1 MDFKSK
7 SVMKASIIDLA
18 IYLPEQLVENEEV
31 ESMVSYNENTKLSS
45 GVLKKMFGNDTR
57 HYASAEMQVSDL
69 AYFAAK
75 KILDRNKVAI
85 DLLIFAAASSD
96 LIEPATSNIV
106 QSKLGIVCAAM
117 DIKNACN
124 SVTSAIQTASAYI
137 SSGIYKNV
145 LIVNGEKLSEVINF
159 NPKDE
164 AHLIKCLAGY
174 SLGDA
179 GAAILMSHTLGS
191 TLEFQKICNWGNYWD
206 LCTVKGGG
214 SLAFREADKYFF
226 EGNAKA
232 LKETMLLKGVEFV
245 NTCIV
250 ESGYSKSDF
259 DCIITHQI
267 SYNMPFTIANAA
279 GLDTTKCINTFNKYG
294 NTAAAS
300 IPLAIQEALDTDK
313 LKKGDILLL
322 IGLAAGISIS
332 VQILKW

>member
-7 SVMKASIIDLA
+7 SIMKASIIDLA
-18 IYLPEQLVENEEV
+18 IYLPEQLVENEAV
-31 ESMVSYNENTKLSS
+31 ENKVAYNSDMKLNS
-45 GVLKKMFGNDTR
+45 GVLKKMFGNETR
-57 HYASAEMQVSDL
+57 RYASSETQVSDL

-75 KILDRNKVAI
+75 QILERNDVAI

-124 SVTSAIQTASAYI
+124 SFTSAIHTASAFI
-137 SSGIYKNV
+137 SSGVYKHV

-159 NPKDE
+159 NPRDE
-164 AHLIKCLAGY
+164 VHLMKCLAGY

-179 GAAILMSHTLGS
+179 GAAMLMSHTFGS
-191 TLEFQKICNWGNYWD
+191 TLEFQKICNWGDYWD

-245 NTCIV
+245 NTCIA
-250 ESGYSKSDF
+250 ESGYHKSDF

-267 SYNMPFTIANAA
+267 SYNMPFTIASAA

-300 IPLAIQEALDTDK
+300 IPLAMKEAIDEGK